1 MIINGDCAFF
11 DKTKGRAKDE
21 PTMSKK
27 VTLRD
32 IADATGVTTASV
44 SMILN
49 GKNLSRF
56 TPELVSRVLDTA
68 RMLQYTVPSA
78 RNKIRQIAVI
88 SPSVNN
94 AYHTTIMMGIDRA
107 ALASGYIAHIYNTY
121 WNPNIELSIL
131 NLLEQQ
137 RVSGIIYLMNPLQAK
152 RAREI
157 DRHIPIVAIG
167 DIVNE
172 LGIDTVDVNNF
183 QAGQMVAEY
192 LIGLG
197 HRHIAYLTTSLNAH
211 HISRVRR
218 CEGLQDAFRRLC
230 PEGSVSVYCKDNK
243 YEQEI
248 QSVTIEMDSG
258 RELAYECIQNPNI
271 TGIVA
276 INDMVGYGVLDGLLE
291 KGYRV
296 PEDYSLCGFDNVFPS
311 GFHRMELT
319 TVDHSTQDHGASA
332 FHLLR
337 GRMEERSEKQADYP
351 ITRLE
356 YRSRLI
362 VRGSTAAPRKG
373 ARDGSV

>member
-1 MIINGDCAFF
+1 MEVPALN
-11 DKTKGRAKDE
+11 
-21 PTMSKK
+21 KK
-27 VTLRD
+27 ITLKD

-49 GKNLSRF
+49 GKNLARF
-56 TPELVSRVLDTA
+56 TPELVTRVQETA
-68 RMLQYTVPSA
+68 QKLQYLPPAT
-78 RNKIRQIAVI
+78 RNKTKQIAVI

-107 ALASGYIAHIYNTY
+107 ALACGYIVQIYNTY
-121 WNPNIELSIL
+121 WNPLTELGIL
-131 NLLEQQ
+131 NMLEQQ
-137 RVSGIIYLMNPLQAK
+137 RVSGIIYLMNPLQGE

-157 DRHIPIVAIG
+157 DKHIPIVAIG

-183 QAGQMVAEY
+183 QAGEMVAEY

-197 HRHIAYLTTSLNAH
+197 HRHIAYLTTSLNEH

-218 CEGLQDAFRRLC
+218 CDGLRAAFRRLC
-230 PEGSVSVYCKDNK
+230 PEGSVTVYCKDNG

-248 QSVTIEMDSG
+248 QSVTIELDSG
-258 RELAYECIQNPNI
+258 RELAYECIQNPLI

-276 INDMVGYGVLDGLLE
+276 INDMVGYGVLDGLIE
-291 KGYRV
+291 KGYRI

-311 GFHRMELT
+311 GFHRMGLT

-337 GRMEERSEKQADYP
+337 ERMEKKKKKKQAEYP

-356 YRSRLI
+356 YRSKLI
-362 VRGSTAAPRKG
+362 VRSSTGVPRSG
-373 ARDGSV
+373 ASV

>member
-1 MIINGDCAFF
+1 MAD
-11 DKTKGRAKDE
+11 
-21 PTMSKK
+21 K

-32 IADATGVTTASV
+32 IAEATGVTSASV

-49 GKNLSRF
+49 GKNITRF
-56 TPELVSRVLDTA
+56 TPDLVNRVLDTA
-68 RMLQYTVPSA
+68 QKLNYRVPSA
-78 RNKIRQIAVI
+78 RSQLKQVAVI

-107 ALASGYIAHIYNTY
+107 AFASGYIAHIYNTY
-121 WNPNIELSIL
+121 WNPHVELRIL
-131 NLLEQQ
+131 NMLEQQ
-137 RVSGIIYLMNPLQAK
+137 RVAGIIYLMNPLQAE
-152 RAREI
+152 RAAEI
-157 DRHIPIVAIG
+157 DRHIPVVAIG
-167 DIVNE
+167 DSVSE

-183 QAGQMVAEY
+183 QAGEMVAEY
-192 LIGLG
+192 LIRLG

-218 CEGLQDAFRRLC
+218 CEGLQSAFRKLC
-230 PEGSVSVYCKDNK
+230 PEGSVTVYCKDNS

-248 QSVTIEMDSG
+248 QYVNIEMDSG
-258 RELAYECIQNPNI
+258 RELAYECIRNPKI

-276 INDMVGYGVLDGLLE
+276 INDMVAYGVLDGLIE
-291 KGYRV
+291 KGFRV

-311 GFHRMELT
+311 AFHRMELT
-319 TVDHSTQDHGASA
+319 TVDNTTQDHGASA

-337 GRMEERSEKQADYP
+337 DRMENRAENPAAYP

-362 VRGSTAAPRKG
+362 IRGSTAAPREN
-373 ARDGSV
+373 SENE

>member
-1 MIINGDCAFF
+1 
-11 DKTKGRAKDE
+11 
-21 PTMSKK
+21 MSKK

-68 RMLQYTVPSA
+68 RMLHYTVPSA

-137 RVSGIIYLMNPLQAK
+137 RVSGIIYLMNPLQPK
-152 RAREI
+152 RAMEI

-218 CEGLQDAFRRLC
+218 CEGLQEAFRRLC
-230 PEGSVSVYCKDNK
+230 PEGSVSVYC
-243 YEQEI
+243 
-248 QSVTIEMDSG
+248 
-258 RELAYECIQNPNI
+258 
-271 TGIVA
+271 
-276 INDMVGYGVLDGLLE
+276 
-291 KGYRV
+291 
-296 PEDYSLCGFDNVFPS
+296 
-311 GFHRMELT
+311 
-319 TVDHSTQDHGASA
+319 
-332 FHLLR
+332 
-337 GRMEERSEKQADYP
+337 
-351 ITRLE
+351 
-356 YRSRLI
+356 
-362 VRGSTAAPRKG
+362 
-373 ARDGSV
+373 

>member
-1 MIINGDCAFF
+1 MRKEGA
-11 DKTKGRAKDE
+11 GL
-21 PTMSKK
+21 SKK
-27 VTLRD
+27 VTLKD
-32 IADATGVTTASV
+32 IAEATGVTTASV

-49 GKNLSRF
+49 RKNLSRF
-56 TPELVSRVLDTA
+56 TPELVARVLEA
-68 RMLQYTVPSA
+68 AQELQYVPPSA
-78 RNKIRQIAVI
+78 RNKTRQIAVI

-107 ALASGYIAHIYNTY
+107 ALASGYVAQIYNTY
-121 WNPNIELSIL
+121 WNPLTELTIL
-131 NLLEQQ
+131 NMLAQQ
-137 RVSGIIYLMNPLQAK
+137 NVAGIIYLMNPLQAE

-157 DRHIPIVAIG
+157 DRSIPIVAIG

-183 QAGQMVAEY
+183 QAGEMVAEY

-197 HRHIAYLTTSLNAH
+197 HKHIAYLTTSLNAH

-218 CEGLQDAFRRLC
+218 CDGLQAAYR
-230 PEGSVSVYCKDNK
+230 P
-243 YEQEI
+243 
-248 QSVTIEMDSG
+248 VTIEMDSG
-258 RELAYECIQNPNI
+258 RELAYECIQNPKI

-291 KGYRV
+291 KGFRV

-311 GFHRMELT
+311 GFRRMDLT

-337 GRMEERSEKQADYP
+337 ERMEERPEKMADYP

-356 YRSRLI
+356 YRSRLVI
-362 VRGSTAAPRKG
+362 RGSTGRPREG
-373 ARDGSV
+373 TAE

>member
-1 MIINGDCAFF
+1 
-11 DKTKGRAKDE
+11 
-21 PTMSKK
+21 MSKK
-27 VTLRD
+27 VTLKD

-49 GKNLSRF
+49 GKNLRRF
-56 TPELVSRVLDTA
+56 TPDLVSRVMDTA
-68 RMLQYTVPSA
+68 QRLEYTVPSV
-78 RNKIRQIAVI
+78 RNQLKQIAVI

-107 ALASGYIAHIYNTY
+107 AFASGYITHIYNTY
-121 WNPNIELSIL
+121 WNPHVEFRIL

-137 RVSGIIYLMNPLQAK
+137 HVAGIIFLMNPLQPE

-167 DIVNE
+167 DSVSE

-183 QAGQMVAEY
+183 RAGEMVAEY
-192 LIGLG
+192 LISLG

-218 CEGLQDAFRRLC
+218 CEGLQAAYQRLC
-230 PEGSVSVYCKDNK
+230 PEGSVTVYCKDNS

-248 QSVTIEMDSG
+248 QSVSIELDSG
-258 RELAYECIQNPNI
+258 RALAYECIQNPKI

-276 INDMVGYGVLDGLLE
+276 INDMVGYGVLDGLIE

-296 PEDYSLCGFDNVFPS
+296 PEDYSLCGFDNDFPS
-311 GFHRMELT
+311 GFRRMELT

-332 FHLLR
+332 FHLIRDRL
-337 GRMEERSEKQADYP
+337 ENRSEKPAAYP

-362 VRGSTAAPRKG
+362 IRGSTAGPRE
-373 ARDGSV
+373 RDENG

>member
-1 MIINGDCAFF
+1 
-11 DKTKGRAKDE
+11 
-21 PTMSKK
+21 MSKK
-27 VTLRD
+27 VTLKD
-32 IADATGVTTASV
+32 IAEATGVTTASV

-49 GKNLSRF
+49 RKNLSRF
-56 TPELVSRVLDTA
+56 TPELVARVLEA
-68 RMLQYTVPSA
+68 AQELQYVPPSA
-78 RNKIRQIAVI
+78 RNKTRQIAVI

-94 AYHTTIMMGIDRA
+94 AYHMTIMMGIDRA
-107 ALASGYIAHIYNTY
+107 ALASGYVAQIYNTY
-121 WNPNIELSIL
+121 WNPLTELTIL
-131 NLLEQQ
+131 NMLSQQ
-137 RVSGIIYLMNPLQAK
+137 NVAGIIYLMNPLQAE

-157 DRHIPIVAIG
+157 DRSIPIVAIG

-172 LGIDTVDVNNF
+172 LGIDTVDVNNL
-183 QAGQMVAEY
+183 QAGEMVAEY

-197 HRHIAYLTTSLNAH
+197 HKHIAYLTTSLNAH

-218 CEGLQDAFRRLC
+218 CDGLQAAYRRLC
-230 PEGSVSVYCKDNK
+230 PEGSVTVYCKDNG

-258 RELAYECIQNPNI
+258 RELAYECIQNPKI

-291 KGYRV
+291 KGFRV

-311 GFHRMELT
+311 GFRRMDLT

-337 GRMEERSEKQADYP
+337 ERMEERPEKMADYP

-356 YRSRLI
+356 YRSRLVI
-362 VRGSTAAPRKG
+362 RGSTGRPREG
-373 ARDGSV
+373 TAV

>member
-1 MIINGDCAFF
+1 M
-11 DKTKGRAKDE
+11 R
-21 PTMSKK
+21 KK
-27 VTLRD
+27 VTLSD
-32 IADATGVTTASV
+32 IAEATGVTTASV

-49 GKNLSRF
+49 GKNISRF
-56 TPELVSRVLDTA
+56 TPDLVSRVLSKAQELD
-68 RMLQYTVPSA
+68 YSVPSA
-78 RNKIRQIAVI
+78 RNQAKQIAVI

-107 ALASGYIAHIYNTY
+107 ALASGYVAHIYNTY
-121 WNPNIELSIL
+121 WNPQVELRIL
-131 NLLEQQ
+131 NMLEQQ
-137 RVSGIIYLMNPLQAK
+137 RAAGIIYLMNPLQAE

-157 DRHIPIVAIG
+157 DRHIPIVAVG

-172 LGIDTVDVNNF
+172 LGIDTVDVNNY
-183 QAGQMVAEY
+183 QAGEMVAEY

-218 CEGLQDAFRRLC
+218 CEGLQAAFQRLC
-230 PEGSVSVYCKDNK
+230 PEGSVTVYCKDNG

-248 QSVTIEMDSG
+248 QSVTIELDSG
-258 RELAYECIQNPNI
+258 RELAYECIQNPKI
-271 TGIVA
+271 TAIVA
-276 INDMVGYGVLDGLLE
+276 INDMVGYGILDGLVE
-291 KGYRV
+291 KGFRV

-337 GRMEERSEKQADYP
+337 ERMENRTEKPAEYP

-362 VRGSTAAPRKG
+362 IRNSTAAPRET
-373 ARDGSV
+373 

>member
-1 MIINGDCAFF
+1 
-11 DKTKGRAKDE
+11 
-21 PTMSKK
+21 MSKK

-68 RMLQYTVPSA
+68 RMLHYTVPSA

-107 ALASGYIAHIYNTY
+107 ALASGYVAHIYNTY

-167 DIVNE
+167 DIINE

-218 CEGLQDAFRRLC
+218 CEGLQEAFRRLC

-258 RELAYECIQNPNI
+258 RELAYECIQNSKI

>member
-1 MIINGDCAFF
+1 MP
-11 DKTKGRAKDE
+11 R
-21 PTMSKK
+21 K
-27 VTLRD
+27 VTLKD
-32 IADATGVTTASV
+32 IAQETGVTAASV

-49 GKNLSRF
+49 GKNISRF

-68 RMLQYTVPSA
+68 KRMEYTVPSA
-78 RNKIRQIAVI
+78 RNQLKQIAVI

-107 ALASGYIAHIYNTY
+107 AFASGYIAHIYNTY
-121 WNPNIELSIL
+121 WNPHVELRIL
-131 NLLEQQ
+131 NMLEQQ
-137 RVSGIIYLMNPLQAK
+137 RVAGIIYLMNPLQAE

-167 DIVNE
+167 DSISE
-172 LGIDTVDVNNF
+172 LGIDTVDVNNY
-183 QAGQMVAEY
+183 QAGEMVAEY
-192 LIGLG
+192 LIRLG
-197 HRHIAYLTTSLNAH
+197 HRHVAYLTTSLNAH

-218 CEGLQDAFRRLC
+218 CEGLQAAFQRLC
-230 PEGSVSVYCKDNK
+230 PEGSVTVYCKDNS

-248 QSVTIEMDSG
+248 QSVTIELDSG
-258 RELAYECIQNPNI
+258 RELAYECIQNPKI

-276 INDMVGYGVLDGLLE
+276 INDMVGYGVLDGLIE

-319 TVDHSTQDHGASA
+319 TVDNTTQDHGASA

-337 GRMEERSEKQADYP
+337 DRLENRTENPAVYP

-362 VRGSTAAPRKG
+362 IRGSTAAPREITKNG
-373 ARDGSV
+373 

>member
-1 MIINGDCAFF
+1 MNS
-11 DKTKGRAKDE
+11 R
-21 PTMSKK
+21 
-27 VTLRD
+27 VTLKE

-56 TPELVSRVLDTA
+56 TPELVSRVRETA
-68 RMLQYTVPSA
+68 RELQYVPPSA
-78 RNKIRQIAVI
+78 RNRTKQIAVI

-107 ALASGYIAHIYNTY
+107 ALAGGYMVQIYNTY
-121 WNPNIELSIL
+121 WNPLTELTIL
-131 NLLEQQ
+131 NALAQQ
-137 RVSGIIYLMNPLQAK
+137 QVAGIIYLMNPLQPE

-157 DRHIPIVAIG
+157 DRTIPIVAIG

-183 QAGQMVAEY
+183 RAGEMVAEY

-197 HRHIAYLTTSLNAH
+197 HKHIAYLTTSLNEH

-218 CEGLQDAFRRLC
+218 CDGLQAAFRRLC
-230 PEGSVSVYCKDNK
+230 PEGSVTVYCKENG

-258 RELAYECIQNPNI
+258 RELAYECIQNPKI

-276 INDMVGYGVLDGLLE
+276 INDMVGYGILDGLIE
-291 KGYRV
+291 KGFRV

-311 GFHRMELT
+311 AFHRMELT
-319 TVDHSTQDHGASA
+319 TVDHSTQDHGAAA

-337 GRMEERSEKQADYP
+337 ERMEARPEKPADYP

-362 VRGSTAAPRKG
+362 VRGSTGAPRKG
-373 ARDGSV
+373 GAEA

>member
-1 MIINGDCAFF
+1 MP
-11 DKTKGRAKDE
+11 R
-21 PTMSKK
+21 K
-27 VTLRD
+27 VTLKD
-32 IADATGVTTASV
+32 IAQETGVTTASV

-49 GKNLSRF
+49 GKNISRF
-56 TPELVSRVLDTA
+56 TPELVNRVLDTA
-68 RMLQYTVPSA
+68 KRMEYTVPSA
-78 RNKIRQIAVI
+78 RNQLKQIAVI

-107 ALASGYIAHIYNTY
+107 AFASGYIAHIYNTY
-121 WNPNIELSIL
+121 WNPHVELRIL
-131 NLLEQQ
+131 NMLEQQ
-137 RVSGIIYLMNPLQAK
+137 RVAGIIYLMNPLQAE

-167 DIVNE
+167 DSISE
-172 LGIDTVDVNNF
+172 LGIDTVDVNNY
-183 QAGQMVAEY
+183 QAGEMVAEY
-192 LIGLG
+192 LIRLG

-218 CEGLQDAFRRLC
+218 CEGLQAAFQRLC
-230 PEGSVSVYCKDNK
+230 PEGSVTVYCKDNS

-248 QSVTIEMDSG
+248 QSVTIELDSG
-258 RELAYECIQNPNI
+258 RELAYECIQNPKI

-276 INDMVGYGVLDGLLE
+276 INDMVGYGVLDGLIE

-319 TVDHSTQDHGASA
+319 TVDNTTQEHGASA

-337 GRMEERSEKQADYP
+337 DRLENRTENPAAYP

-362 VRGSTAAPRKG
+362 IRGSTAAPREITKN
-373 ARDGSV
+373 D

>member
-1 MIINGDCAFF
+1 MP
-11 DKTKGRAKDE
+11 R
-21 PTMSKK
+21 K
-27 VTLRD
+27 VTLKD
-32 IADATGVTTASV
+32 IAQETGVTAASV

-49 GKNLSRF
+49 GKNISRF
-56 TPELVSRVLDTA
+56 TPELVSRVLDIA
-68 RMLQYTVPSA
+68 KRMEYTVPSA
-78 RNKIRQIAVI
+78 RNQLKQIAVI

-107 ALASGYIAHIYNTY
+107 AFASGYIAHIYNTY
-121 WNPNIELSIL
+121 WNPHVELRIL
-131 NLLEQQ
+131 NMLEQQ
-137 RVSGIIYLMNPLQAK
+137 RIAGIIYLMNPLQAE

-167 DIVNE
+167 DSISE

-183 QAGQMVAEY
+183 QAGEMVAEY
-192 LIGLG
+192 LIRLG
-197 HRHIAYLTTSLNAH
+197 HRHVAYLTTSLNAH

-218 CEGLQDAFRRLC
+218 CEGLQAAFQKLC
-230 PEGSVSVYCKDNK
+230 PEGSVTVYCKDNS

-248 QSVTIEMDSG
+248 QSVTIELDSG
-258 RELAYECIQNPNI
+258 RELAYECIQNPKI
-271 TGIVA
+271 MGIVA
-276 INDMVGYGVLDGLLE
+276 INDMVGYGVLDGLIE

-296 PEDYSLCGFDNVFPS
+296 PDDYSLCGFDNVFPS

-319 TVDHSTQDHGASA
+319 TVDNTTQDHGASA

-337 GRMEERSEKQADYP
+337 DRLENRTENPAVYP

-362 VRGSTAAPRKG
+362 IRGSTAAPREITKNG
-373 ARDGSV
+373 

>member
-1 MIINGDCAFF
+1 
-11 DKTKGRAKDE
+11 
-21 PTMSKK
+21 
-27 VTLRD
+27 
-32 IADATGVTTASV
+32 
-44 SMILN
+44 
-49 GKNLSRF
+49 
-56 TPELVSRVLDTA
+56 
-68 RMLQYTVPSA
+68 
-78 RNKIRQIAVI
+78 
-88 SPSVNN
+88 
-94 AYHTTIMMGIDRA
+94 
-107 ALASGYIAHIYNTY
+107 
-121 WNPNIELSIL
+121 
-131 NLLEQQ
+131 
-137 RVSGIIYLMNPLQAK
+137 MNPLQAK

-248 QSVTIEMDSG
+248 QSVSIEMDSG
-258 RELAYECIQNPNI
+258 RELAYECIQNPKI

-373 ARDGSV
+373 ARNASV